1 MIYPIIDASRY
12 SIRDFESE
20 FSRVRAWRYAFWFR
34 FARPAM
40 VIGMWVLA
48 GLYLR
53 WCVQT
58 AQPGELAFQAFAP
71 GLAVLA
77 CVIAAFSAWA
87 MAYSVAEQRNRRRAA
102 FDPMSSISYAAP
114 AGCGMREGRGR
125 RLVAYHDEMGA
136 ISHVATVTDSIPAP
150 VETTGSSCAMGG

>member
-1 MIYPIIDASRY
+1 MRFPIIDASRY

-40 VIGMWVLA
+40 MIGMWVLA

-58 AQPGELAFQAFAP
+58 AQPGELTFQTLAPGFAVIGCVITAFA
-71 GLAVLA
+71 
-77 CVIAAFSAWA
+77 AWA
-87 MAYSVAEQRNRRRAA
+87 MVHSAAEQRNRRAAA
-102 FDPMSSISYAAP
+102 FDRTSPISYAAP
-114 AGCGMREGRGR
+114 ARSGLHEGRGR
-125 RLVAYHDEMGA
+125 RLVAYHDEKGA
-136 ISHVATVTDSIPAP
+136 ISHVTSVPDS
-150 VETTGSSCAMGG
+150 VETTC